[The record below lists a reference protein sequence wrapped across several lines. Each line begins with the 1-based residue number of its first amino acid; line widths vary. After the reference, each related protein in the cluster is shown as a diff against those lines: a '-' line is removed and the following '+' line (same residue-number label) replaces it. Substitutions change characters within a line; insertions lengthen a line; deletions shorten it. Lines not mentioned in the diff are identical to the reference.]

1 MTISVICEEF
11 KTNDNRCKTNDK
23 MNVLNKIML
32 CLAVGWVQ
40 ELAIPIVP
48 RVLKHASI
56 DTSHYL
62 VRNLQIGYRLPVAYC
77 R

>member
-11 KTNDNRCKTNDK
+11 MTNDNRCKTNDK
-23 MNVLNKIML
+23 MNVLNEIML

-40 ELAIPIVP
+40 ELAIAIVP
-48 RVLKHASI
+48 RVLKHGSI

-62 VRNLQIGYRLPVAYC
+62 VQNFQIAHRPPVAYC

>member
-1 MTISVICEEF
+1 MTISMICEEF

-48 RVLKHASI
+48 RVLKHGSI

-62 VRNLQIGYRLPVAYC
+62 VQNLQIAHRPPVAYC

>member
-1 MTISVICEEF
+1 MTRSMICEEF

-23 MNVLNKIML
+23 MNVLNEIML

-48 RVLKHASI
+48 RVLKQGSI

-62 VRNLQIGYRLPVAYC
+62 VQNLQIAHRLPVAYC